1 LSLSIFD
8 VLKYK
13 RLVKAPIAAENQP
26 QMVNK
31 SSLLI
36 NEQIKQVD
44 VNTKPNM

>member
-1 LSLSIFD
+1 
-8 VLKYK
+8 
-13 RLVKAPIAAENQP
+13 VKAPIVAENQP

-31 SSLLI
+31 SSLAI